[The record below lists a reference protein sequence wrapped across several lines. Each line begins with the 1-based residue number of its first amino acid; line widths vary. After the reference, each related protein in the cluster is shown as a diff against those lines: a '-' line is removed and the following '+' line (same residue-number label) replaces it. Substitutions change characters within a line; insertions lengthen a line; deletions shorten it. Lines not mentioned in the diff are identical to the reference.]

1 VAPQVVELEV
11 PLMIQDNRLTTHLTL
26 RELACITQST
36 HLEDLQM
43 EEVGNQLQDLVILKA
58 IKIKDL
64 HQQIEQGE
72 AIMANNIVEVQG
84 HLLCSHQ
91 EMVQ

>member
-1 VAPQVVELEV
+1 MAPQVVELEV

-58 IKIKDL
+58 IKIKSSEKSSVKYFSN
-64 HQQIEQGE
+64 QE
-72 AIMANNIVEVQG
+72 
-84 HLLCSHQ
+84 CSSHSP
-91 EMVQ
+91 